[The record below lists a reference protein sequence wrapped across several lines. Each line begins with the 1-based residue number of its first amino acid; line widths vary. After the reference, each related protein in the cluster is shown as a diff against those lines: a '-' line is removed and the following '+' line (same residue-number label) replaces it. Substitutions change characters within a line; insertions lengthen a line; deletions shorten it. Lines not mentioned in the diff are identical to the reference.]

1 MKIYASTAEIA
12 DDIDCLIYSSIFS
25 SDEEVKKI
33 CCLKINQLAKEKGI
47 YSASIHNLYM
57 AIGNGKVSGFTV
69 PAINIRTLTYDTARI
84 IFKIALEKHV
94 GVFIFELAR
103 SEIDYTAQRP
113 EEYTCVILAAAL
125 KEGYSGPV
133 FIQGDHFQF
142 SQSKYAADSQTEID
156 KIKKLIKES
165 VDGQFYN
172 IDIDASTLVD
182 LNKQNLLD
190 QQKANYEMTALMS
203 EYIRSLEPKGVTI
216 SIGGEIGHIGGKN
229 STVEEFEAFMTGYKQ
244 RLENKNIVGIS
255 KVSVQTGTSHGGVPM
270 PDGTIAKIKLDFNV
284 LESIGSVARE
294 KYHIGGSVQHGAS
307 TLPNDLFDTFPK
319 INTLEIHLA
328 TGFQNIVYEHLP
340 RTLRNEMY
348 EWLKV
353 NCAKER
359 KEDQTEEQFFY
370 TTRKKALGPFK
381 QRLWELSEIEKE
393 PIRTQ
398 LYSQLVFLMEKLH
411 VINTVEVI
419 KNIFNLHE

>member
-1 MKIYASTAEIA
+1 
-12 DDIDCLIYSSIFS
+12 
-25 SDEEVKKI
+25 
-33 CCLKINQLAKEKGI
+33 
-47 YSASIHNLYM
+47 
-57 AIGNGKVSGFTV
+57 
-69 PAINIRTLTYDTARI
+69 
-84 IFKIALEKHV
+84 
-94 GVFIFELAR
+94 
-103 SEIDYTAQRP
+103 
-113 EEYTCVILAAAL
+113 
-125 KEGYSGPV
+125 
-133 FIQGDHFQF
+133 
-142 SQSKYAADSQTEID
+142 
-156 KIKKLIKES
+156 
-165 VDGQFYN
+165 
-172 IDIDASTLVD
+172 
-182 LNKQNLLD
+182 
-190 QQKANYEMTALMS
+190 MS

>member
-1 MKIYASTAEIA
+1 
-12 DDIDCLIYSSIFS
+12 
-25 SDEEVKKI
+25 
-33 CCLKINQLAKEKGI
+33 
-47 YSASIHNLYM
+47 
-57 AIGNGKVSGFTV
+57 
-69 PAINIRTLTYDTARI
+69 
-84 IFKIALEKHV
+84 
-94 GVFIFELAR
+94 
-103 SEIDYTAQRP
+103 
-113 EEYTCVILAAAL
+113 
-125 KEGYSGPV
+125 
-133 FIQGDHFQF
+133 
-142 SQSKYAADSQTEID
+142 
-156 KIKKLIKES
+156 
-165 VDGQFYN
+165 
-172 IDIDASTLVD
+172 
-182 LNKQNLLD
+182 
-190 QQKANYEMTALMS
+190 
-203 EYIRSLEPKGVTI
+203 
-216 SIGGEIGHIGGKN
+216 
-229 STVEEFEAFMTGYKQ
+229 MTGYKQ

-319 INTLEIHLA
+319 IKTLEIHLA

>member
-1 MKIYASTAEIA
+1 MN
-12 DDIDCLIYSSIFS
+12 IDAFVYSSIFS
-25 SDEEVKKI
+25 SDQDVKKN
-33 CCLKINQLAKEKGI
+33 CFLKINELAREKGI
-47 YSASIHNLYM
+47 YSASIHDLYM
-57 AIGNGKVSGFTV
+57 AIGNGKASGFTV

-94 GVFIFELAR
+94 GAFIFELAR

-142 SQSKYAADSQTEID
+142 SQSKYAADPQVEID

-182 LNKQNLLD
+182 LDKQNLLE
-190 QQKANYEMTALMS
+190 QQKDNYEMTALMS
-203 EYIRSLEPKGVTI
+203 EYIRSLEPKGTTI
-216 SIGGEIGHIGGKN
+216 LIGGEIGHIGGKN
-229 STVEEFEAFMTGYKQ
+229 STVEEFEAFMTGYQQK
-244 RLENKNIVGIS
+244 LDGKNLVGIS

-270 PDGTIAKIKLDFNV
+270 PDGTIAKIKLDFTV

-319 INTLEIHLA
+319 MKTLEIHLA
-328 TGFQNIVYEHLP
+328 TGFQNIVYEHLSE
-340 RTLRNEMY
+340 TLRNEMY
-348 EWLKV
+348 EWIKV

-359 KEDQTEEQFFY
+359 KEGQTDEQFIY
-370 TTRKKALGPFK
+370 STRKKALGPFK
-381 QRLWELSEIEKE
+381 QKLWELSEIEKE
-393 PIRTQ
+393 PIRAQ
-398 LYSQLVFLMEKLH
+398 LYSQFSFLMEKLH
-411 VINTVEVI
+411 VINTVDVI
-419 KNIFNLHE
+419 KKYI

>member
-1 MKIYASTAEIA
+1 MKIFTSTAELT
-12 DDIDCLIYSSIFS
+12 DDIDSLVYSSLFS
-25 SDEEVKKI
+25 SDEEVRKSS
-33 CCLKINQLAKEKGI
+33 CLKIKELAKEKCI

-57 AIGNGKVSGFTV
+57 AIGNGKISGFTV

-84 IFKIALEKHV
+84 IFKIAREKHI
-94 GVFIFELAR
+94 GAFIFELAR
-103 SEIDYTAQRP
+103 SEIVYTDQKP
-113 EEYTCVILAAAL
+113 EEYTTVIFAAAL

-133 FIQGDHFQF
+133 FIQGDHYQF
-142 SQSKYAADSQTEID
+142 SASKYVADPQTEID
-156 KIKKLIKES
+156 KIKKLIQES

-182 LNKQNLLD
+182 LNKSNLLE
-190 QQKANYEMTALMS
+190 QQKENYEMTALMT

-229 STVEEFEAFMTGYKQ
+229 STVSEFESFMTGYQQKI
-244 RLENKNIVGIS
+244 ENKNLVGIS

-270 PDGTIAKIKLDFNV
+270 PDGTIAKIKLDFTV
-284 LESIGSVARE
+284 LESIGRVARE

-319 INTLEIHLA
+319 MKTLEIHLA

-340 RTLRNEMY
+340 ESLKKEMY
-348 EWLKV
+348 EWIKV
-353 NCAKER
+353 HCSEER
-359 KEDQTEEQFFY
+359 KEGQTEEQFIY
-370 TTRKKALGPFK
+370 TCRKKALGPFK
-381 QRLWELSEIEKE
+381 QKLWQLSDAEKE

-398 LYSQLVFLMEKLH
+398 LYSQFSFLMDKLH
-411 VINTVEVI
+411 VFATTDII
-419 KNIFNLHE
+419 KKYI

>member
-1 MKIYASTAEIA
+1 MN
-12 DDIDCLIYSSIFS
+12 IDALGYSSVFS
-25 SDEEVKKI
+25 PDEIVRNSSR
-33 CCLKINQLAKEKGI
+33 LKIKELAREKGI

-69 PAINIRTLTYDTARI
+69 PAINIRTLTYDTACI

-94 GVFIFELAR
+94 GAFIFELAR

-113 EEYTCVILAAAL
+113 KEYTCVILAAAL

-142 SQSKYAADSQTEID
+142 SQSKYAADPQVEID

-182 LNKQNLLD
+182 LTKQSLCE
-190 QQKANYEMTALMS
+190 QQKDNYEMTALMS
-203 EYIRSLEPKGVTI
+203 EYIRSLEPKGTTI

-229 STVEEFEAFMTGYKQ
+229 STVEEFEAFMTGYQQK
-244 RLENKNIVGIS
+244 LDGKNLVGIS

-270 PDGTIAKIKLDFNV
+270 PDGTIAKIKLDFTV

-340 RTLRNEMY
+340 ETLRNEMY

-359 KEDQTEEQFFY
+359 KEGQTEEQFIY
-370 TTRKKALGPFK
+370 TVRKKALGPFK
-381 QRLWELSEIEKE
+381 QKLWELSEIEKE